1 MGVEHCLTGTHA
13 PPPPRALHTN
23 TTGGRGALSHRHTH
37 TTTTTTKSAPYKHHT
52 DTHARRTHNVDT
64 TPRVYMPTTRE
75 VHAASAACMSYA
87 RHTRTRHHAPEHAA
101 RVQVLACTDPW
112 SPGSY
117 PGVNRLQP
125 GIPEGVGPCLPL
137 ASQLTQR
144 TDAEGKRLKHVTSG
158 ERWESTTSPTGSRE
172 SPERGC
178 CSH

>member
-1 MGVEHCLTGTHA
+1 MLILVL
-13 PPPPRALHTN
+13 
-23 TTGGRGALSHRHTH
+23 GGHGALSHRHTR
-37 TTTTTTKSAPYKHHT
+37 TTTTKNAPHKHRT

-64 TPRVYMPTTRE
+64 PPRVNMPTTRE
-75 VHAASAACMSYA
+75 VHAASAACVSYA
-87 RHTRTRHHAPEHAA
+87 ARHARTRRHAPEHAA
-101 RVQVLACTDPW
+101 RVQVLACTDPR